1 MKPRDIAD
9 YIFLAVTWGFSFL
22 VLLKAVVAFGWIG
35 VVAFRCLIAGGT
47 LWLAAKLLRRKL
59 DFGAGWKPFC
69 VVGAT
74 TVAGQL
80 ITLSYATPRI
90 GTAMAAIFVAA
101 IPLFSIVISQL
112 WGIERISPARLVGLG
127 LGGVGLVLL
136 VGFPEVPMTD
146 EFLLGCTASVASS
159 FCAAFGSNYAARSLK
174 SAGAWEITIGAF
186 LSGGLMSLPLV
197 LAVPVPITPQPLDY
211 LYLVILGA
219 VMSALTYV
227 RYFRLVAAI
236 GPTKTIS
243 VEFVVTTIAVL
254 VGTLLLQ
261 EPLAPVQ
268 LLGAGVIVLGCALV
282 LGLVHGT
289 DSKIRT

>member
-1 MKPRDIAD
+1 MKLRDIAD

-22 VLLKAVVAFGWIG
+22 VLLKAVAAFGWIG
-35 VVAFRCLIAGGT
+35 VVAFRCLIAGST

-59 DFGAGWKPFC
+59 DFGMGWKPLAI
-69 VVGAT
+69 VGAT

-127 LGGVGLVLL
+127 LGCVGLVLL
-136 VGFPEVPMTD
+136 VGFPEAPMTG
-146 EFLLGCTASVASS
+146 EFLLGCTASVVSS

-186 LSGGLMSLPLV
+186 LSGGIMSLPLV
-197 LAVPVPITPQPLDY
+197 LVVPVPTTPQPLDY
-211 LYLVILGA
+211 LCLVTLGA
-219 VMSALTYV
+219 VMSALTYI

-254 VGTLLLQ
+254 VGTLLLH
-261 EPLAPVQ
+261 EPLASVQ
-268 LLGAGVIVLGCALV
+268 LLGAGVIVFGCALV
-282 LGLVHGT
+282 LGLVRGPRRRSIT
-289 DSKIRT
+289 